1 MALILNS
8 AGKPEPS
15 PEISRRLRFIHP
27 GLHLRFIEIF
37 DSNWAVCVEWD
48 EKDRR
53 HEKVQKGEIGGGAA
67 YDIVGYIPLSCSV
80 DEAPAYLERV
90 FREFPGAEAS
100 SFLDRM
106 DYYNR
111 IPAQEAAE
119 KAIGEV
125 LDAADP
131 SKDKKV
137 IVSAPAPK
145 KPARRKVSKYLDP

>member
-37 DSNWAVCVEWD
+37 DSNWAVCMEWG
-48 EKDRR
+48 EKDARR
-53 HEKVQKGEIGGGAA
+53 ERIQQGLTSEDKAF
-67 YDIVGYIPLSCSV
+67 DIVGYIPLHCGI
-80 DEAPAYLERV
+80 DEAPSYLERV
-90 FREFPGAEAS
+90 FREFPGDEAIS
-100 SFLDRM
+100 LLERM

-119 KAIGEV
+119 QALAEV
-125 LDAADP
+125 LD
-131 SKDKKV
+131 S
-137 IVSAPAPK
+137 SNPAGKTGTIISVPTPK
-145 KPARRKVSKYLDP
+145 KTTRRKTSKYLEK